1 MEKRRFEEINL
12 SDEIQRGISD
22 MGFEEMSPIQAQ
34 SIPILLEGRDII
46 GQAQTGTGK
55 TASFGIPILEMV
67 DPANKS
73 LQALVLCPTRELSIQ
88 VAEEISS
95 LGKYKRG
102 IQILPIYGGQPIDRQ
117 IRALKKGVQVV
128 VGTPGRVMDHMRRG
142 TLKTGNIRMMVLD
155 EADEMFDM
163 GFRDDI

>member
-55 TASFGIPILEMV
+55 TASFGIPILE
-67 DPANKS
+67 
-73 LQALVLCPTRELSIQ
+73 
-88 VAEEISS
+88 
-95 LGKYKRG
+95 
-102 IQILPIYGGQPIDRQ
+102 
-117 IRALKKGVQVV
+117 
-128 VGTPGRVMDHMRRG
+128 
-142 TLKTGNIRMMVLD
+142 
-155 EADEMFDM
+155 
-163 GFRDDI
+163 